1 MKVKLE
7 YVWLDGYKP
16 EPNLRSK
23 VKIIEVNSKE
33 DLENIPEWGF
43 DGSSTKQAEG
53 HFSDCYLKPVRGY
66 VKSSISEYC
75 TVYVLCEVLNSDGK
89 PHETNDRA
97 KLGKDDEEFW
107 VGFEQEYF
115 IRSGHNKPIIGFN
128 NGGIIDPQGTYYCGV
143 GGQMVGRN
151 LTEQHL
157 DMCLNYGIGIEGTN
171 AEVALGQWEYQVFAK
186 GKVQA
191 ADDLWMSRYFLY
203 KIAEKEGY
211 QIELHPKP
219 LTTGDW
225 NGSGLHTNFSNKRMR
240 DTGGEEYFNS
250 IFKVFESR
258 AKEHI
263 ENYGSENH
271 LRLTGKHETQS
282 IDKFSW
288 GISDRGA
295 SIRVPK
301 SVGETWKGYLEDRRP
316 ASNANPYR
324 ILNVISESLDLAKD
338 LDETLHVMY
347 DDIDTSKLSEKFG
360 TLSSNDLL
368 EEYKYD
374 EQYELEEEIMESRA
388 NVPSEEIKFNLNG
401 K

>member
-75 TVYVLCEVLNSDGK
+75 TVYVLCGVLNSDGK

-97 KLGKDDEEFW
+97 KLGKDDEDFW

-128 NGGIIDPQGTYYCGV
+128 NGGIIDLQGTYYCGV
-143 GGQMVGRN
+143 GGQMVGRS

-157 DMCLNYGIGIEGTN
+157 DMCLEYEIGIEGTN

-186 GKVQA
+186 GKLKA

-203 KIAEKEGY
+203 KIAEKYGN

-219 LTTGDW
+219 LITGDW

-240 DTGGEEYFNS
+240 ETGGEKYFKS
-250 IFKVFESR
+250 IFASFESR
-258 AKEHI
+258 MNEHI
-263 ENYGSENH
+263 ENYGSDNH

-282 IDKFSW
+282 INKFSW
-288 GISDRGA
+288 GVSDRGA

-301 SVGETWKGYLEDRRP
+301 VVGETWKGYLEDRRP
-316 ASNANPYR
+316 ASNANPYC
-324 ILNVISESLDLAKD
+324 ILNVICESLKLAEQLFEASQMMFDVINVTDLNEKYGAMSN
-338 LDETLHVMY
+338 DEL
-347 DDIDTSKLSEKFG
+347 LSEYM
-360 TLSSNDLL
+360 TDEMEITNNVLYSNG
-368 EEYKYD
+368 
-374 EQYELEEEIMESRA
+374 
-388 NVPSEEIKFNLNG
+388 N
-401 K
+401 

>member
-1 MKVKLE
+1 MKIKLE

-23 VKIIEVNSKE
+23 LKITDKPINQLSDV
-33 DLENIPEWGF
+33 PEWGF
-43 DGSSTKQAEG
+43 DGSSTRQAEG
-53 HFSDCYLKPVRGY
+53 YSSDCYLKPVRWYTDIDY
-66 VKSSISEYC
+66 VDTI
-75 TVYVLCEVLNSDGK
+75 YVLCEVMDSKGK
-89 PHETNDRA
+89 VHETNDRS
-97 KLGKDDEEFW
+97 KLGKENEDFW

-128 NGGIIDPQGTYYCGV
+128 NGGIIDPQGIYYCGV
-143 GGQMVGRN
+143 GGQMVGRSF
-151 LTEQHL
+151 TEEHL
-157 DMCLNYGIGIEGTN
+157 EMCLKYGIGIEGTN

-186 GKVQA
+186 GKVKA

-203 KIAEKEGY
+203 KIAEKYGY

-240 DTGGEEYFNS
+240 ETGGEEYFNS

-258 AKEHI
+258 AKVHI
-263 ENYGSENH
+263 ENYGSDNH

-288 GISDRGA
+288 GVSDRGA

-301 SVGETWKGYLEDRRP
+301 TVGETWKGYLEDRRP

-347 DDIDTSKLSEKFG
+347 DDIDTSKLSEKYSV
-360 TLSSNDLL
+360 LSNEELL
-368 EEYKYD
+368 KEYRED
-374 EQYELEEEIMESRA
+374 
-388 NVPSEEIKFNLNG
+388 
-401 K
+401 